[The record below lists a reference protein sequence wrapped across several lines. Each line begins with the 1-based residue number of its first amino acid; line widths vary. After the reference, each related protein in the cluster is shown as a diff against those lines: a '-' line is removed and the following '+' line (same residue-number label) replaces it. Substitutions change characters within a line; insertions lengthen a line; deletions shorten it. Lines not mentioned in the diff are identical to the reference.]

1 MKGLNCSQMQDST
14 ESKLNLVHTLPQS
27 CLEGVQHGLHVH
39 QIHEG
44 VVSSQEEKQFL
55 EKLPLVQGMVPALAD
70 TFAQPTYPQLPS
82 IKVRPPGAG
91 GGPGIAHLDASQLP
105 LFLTVILD
113 VNTLV
118 QHPDPHEKL
127 GRGLG

>member
-1 MKGLNCSQMQDST
+1 MQDST

-39 QIHEG
+39 QVHEG
-44 VVSSQEEKQFL
+44 VVSKEEKQFL
-55 EKLPLVQGMVPALAD
+55 EKLPLVQGMIPALD
-70 TFAQPTYPQLPS
+70 GISSAQTTYPQLPS
-82 IKVRPPGAG
+82 IKDRPPGAG

-105 LFLTVILD
+105 LFLTVTLA

-118 QHPDPHEKL
+118 
-127 GRGLG
+127 